1 MEAYINKST
10 QQIMLPYTNQEAN
23 ALSKPKFNHFKL
35 NMHGFATH
43 FIRSMIVSAKLLL
56 ASVATCV
63 NGFIPGAFKYTSAS
77 ICLSIIEDDLQ
88 NNRMPHLISRPK
100 QKQTSLNE
108 SGLESGLNESG
119 LINVLDEDKLQ

>member
-10 QQIMLPYTNQEAN
+10 QQIMLPYTTQEAN
-23 ALSKPKFNHFKL
+23 ALSKSKLKHVRL

-56 ASVATCV
+56 ASIAACA
-63 NGFIPGAFKYTSAS
+63 NGFIPRAFKYTSAS

-88 NNRMPHLISRPK
+88 NNRIPHPIRQN
-100 QKQTSLNE
+100 QKQSSLNE
-108 SGLESGLNESG
+108 SGLESGL
-119 LINVLDEDKLQ
+119 INALDEDKLQ

>member
-1 MEAYINKST
+1 
-10 QQIMLPYTNQEAN
+10 MLPYTNQEAN
-23 ALSKPKFNHFKL
+23 ALSKPKFNHFNARGL
-35 NMHGFATH
+35 RSFATH
-43 FIRSMIVSAKLLL
+43 LMHSIIVSAKLLL

-108 SGLESGLNESG
+108 SGLESALNESG

>member
-1 MEAYINKST
+1 
-10 QQIMLPYTNQEAN
+10 MLPYTNQEAN
-23 ALSKPKFNHFKL
+23 ALSKPKFNHFNARGL
-35 NMHGFATH
+35 RSFATH
-43 FIRSMIVSAKLLL
+43 LMHSIIVSAKLLL

-63 NGFIPGAFKYTSAS
+63 NGFIPRAFKYTSAS

-88 NNRMPHLISRPK
+88 NNRMPPHTISRPK

-119 LINVLDEDKLQ
+119 LINALDEDKLQ